1 MAVKLLVE
9 RILEGAEAH
18 APRVAM
24 IAGNRAITYRQ
35 LLALVASAARMFHAK
50 GVRAGDIVAVA
61 MGQGPLHLVAFLALA
76 RIGAVVLP
84 QFPNVPPERR
94 AQSMQR
100 YGARW
105 IVSDEAQPATG
116 PVTLIPMRDLRARGD
131 ERGFEFTQFVP
142 SEDAPLRI
150 AVTSGTMG
158 TQKAFLHTHGEFTTR
173 MARRFAGDHAP
184 ARAIPPLLHIT
195 SALQVACHALE
206 TGGAVV
212 FPATDEAASF
222 LAAIH
227 LHAVT
232 HVSLPPADLSRM
244 LQLLTEDV
252 PAFPSLTQ
260 VRLVGSAPSAALV
273 QLAKRRFSPNLS
285 VSYSVSEAGLV
296 AVASP
301 ELLDEYG
308 GAAAMIVPGARV
320 EVLSP
325 EGAVL
330 PAGERG
336 ALRVSVE
343 AMPRGYY
350 GPDASLPGYKDG
362 WFHPGDEGYVTAEGL
377 VFVTG
382 RTDAIMN
389 TGGHKAAPEYIEAKL
404 VQIAGVRD
412 AAVLRVDD
420 VIAGGRIAAILV
432 TDPAANWK
440 SLAASARTALGD
452 LAPERYFRSD
462 ALPRNAMGK
471 LERPALAGWI
481 ARSEPVTVD

>member
-1 MAVKLLVE
+1 MKLLVD
-9 RILEGAEAH
+9 RILGNAETH

-24 IAGNRAITYRQ
+24 ISANRAITYRQ
-35 LLALVASAARMFHAK
+35 LLALVVSAARMFHAM
-50 GVRAGDIVAVA
+50 GVRAGDIAGVA

-76 RIGAVVLP
+76 RIGAVALP
-84 QFPNVPPERR
+84 QFPGVPPAHR
-94 AQSMQR
+94 ARSLER

-105 IVSDEAQPATG
+105 IVSDEERPERGTA
-116 PVTLIPMRDLRARGD
+116 TLIAMRELRARGD
-131 ERGFEFTQFVP
+131 ERGFEFTSFAP
-142 SEDAPLRI
+142 SDEAPLRI

-158 TQKAFLHTHGEFTTR
+158 AQKAFLHTHGQLTTR
-173 MARRFAGDHAP
+173 VARRFAGDRAP

-195 SALQVACHALE
+195 SALQVALHALD

-232 HVSLPPADLSRM
+232 HVSLPPADLARM

-252 PAFPSLTQ
+252 PAFPSLQQ
-260 VRLVGSAPSAALV
+260 VRLVGAAPSAGLL

-285 VSYSVSEAGLV
+285 VSYSVSEAGMI
-296 AVASP
+296 AVASA
-301 ELLDEYG
+301 ELLDEHG

-320 EVLSP
+320 EALSP
-325 EGAVL
+325 DGAIL

-362 WFHPGDEGYVTAEGL
+362 WFHPGDEGYVTQEGL

-382 RTDAIMN
+382 RSDTILN

-404 VQIAGVRD
+404 AQIAGVRD
-412 AAVLRVDD
+412 AAVLRLDD
-420 VIAGGRIAAILV
+420 AIAGGRIAAILV
-432 TDPAANWK
+432 TDTAADWPG
-440 SLAASARTALGD
+440 LVASARASLGD
-452 LAPERYFRSD
+452 LAPERYFRAD

-471 LERPALAGWI
+471 LERSSLAGWI
-481 ARSEPVTVD
+481 GRSEPVTVE

>member
-1 MAVKLLVE
+1 MAVNLLIQ
-9 RILEGAEAH
+9 RILDNAEAH
-18 APRVAM
+18 GPRVAI
-24 IAGNRAITYRQ
+24 IAANRAITYRQ
-35 LLALVASAARMFHAK
+35 LLALVVTAARMFDAK
-50 GVRAGDIVAVA
+50 GVRAGDIAGVA

-84 QFPNVPPERR
+84 LFPNVPVERR
-94 AQSMQR
+94 AHFLER
-100 YGARW
+100 YGAHW
-105 IVSDEAQPATG
+105 IVADGAHPATRTA
-116 PVTLIPMRDLRARGD
+116 TLIPMRDLRARGD
-131 ERGFEFTQFVP
+131 ERDFDFTGFVP
-142 SEDAPLRI
+142 TDDAPLRI

-158 TQKAFLHTHGEFTTR
+158 TQKAFLHTHGQFTTR
-173 MARRFAGDHAP
+173 VARRFAGDHEP

-195 SALQVACHALE
+195 SALQVACHALA

-232 HVSLPPADLSRM
+232 HVSLPPADLARM

-252 PAFPSLTQ
+252 PAFPSLAQ
-260 VRLVGSAPSAALV
+260 VRLVGAAPSAELV

-285 VSYSVSEAGLV
+285 ASYSMSEAGMV

-301 ELLDEYG
+301 ELLDQFG
-308 GAAAMIVPGARV
+308 GAACMIVPGSRV

-325 EGAVL
+325 EGVVL

-350 GPDASLPGYKDG
+350 GADASLPGFRDG
-362 WFHPGDEGYVTAEGL
+362 WFHPGDEGYVTADGL

-382 RTDAIMN
+382 RTDTVLN
-389 TGGHKAAPEYIEAKL
+389 TGGRKAAPEYIEARL
-404 VQIAGVRD
+404 AQMPGVRD
-412 AAVLRVDD
+412 AAVLRIDD
-420 VIAGGRIAAILV
+420 AIAGGRIAAILV
-432 TDPAANWK
+432 TDKTADWQVLAAN
-440 SLAASARTALGD
+440 ARATLGD

-471 LERPALAGWI
+471 LERTSLAAWI
-481 ARSEPVTVD
+481 ARSESVTVD